1 MHVHP
6 KSRRPLCLGLAA
18 LLACALGLAP
28 QPPAEQHLWE
38 FVPASPTPDRPA
50 TRHAP
55 WIIREQKIRLH
66 QPTLET
72 LRNPGQSIPSGIR
85 LDLTDDTS
93 REMIIDSKTPGALTT
108 TVIQGHLGTAPHS
121 DVTFVIK
128 DSTVAGTIRMDRRVF
143 RIQSIGNG
151 EHLLVEIDP
160 EKLPPD

>member
-1 MHVHP
+1 MHVHR
-6 KSRRPLCLGLAA
+6 KSLRPLRLGLAA
-18 LLACALGLAP
+18 LLTCTLGLAP
-28 QPPAEQHLWE
+28 QPPSEQHLWK
-38 FVPASPTPDRPA
+38 FVPASSTPDLP
-50 TRHAP
+50 TSLHAP

-66 QPTLET
+66 QPTIEK
-72 LRNPGQSIPSGIR
+72 LRDPGQSIPSGIR

-93 REMIIDSKTPGALTT
+93 RELVIDSKTPGALTT
-108 TVIQGHLGTAPHS
+108 TVIQGHLQTVRHS

-128 DSTVAGTIRMDRRVF
+128 DNTVAGTIHMDRRVF